1 MSTVWTNVRIKRLLM
16 TLLNAQDFYGGKM
29 YHLFYNVKNTANYR
43 DDFDFDQNI
52 VKGIANF

>member
-1 MSTVWTNVRIKRLLM
+1 M
-16 TLLNAQDFYGGKM
+16 TLLNAQDFYGEKM